1 MYVEAKLAVQPK
13 ICCRCMC
20 LISDRQHTLPETK
33 AAQATCLIFSRVL
46 KSNGKRKRLA
56 EKLAVIRRGQPMLH
70 GCPAPRLGCH
80 TKLQAQSRA
89 FPSPTWSG
97 QTASQ
102 STPQKNN
109 TERHA
114 MYCSSGRSP
123 WPAGMSLHC
132 TALLPDV
139 RPGFD
144 FPTAACDDA
153 RLPARQASSSRAC
166 HAAVHSWVSLQPDVA
181 NSLPCCST
189 PLLVQS
195 QTAACTSLGPMH
207 RCVPPHSLSST
218 AVRALFIV
226 VHASGQL

>member
-1 MYVEAKLAVQPK
+1 MARGSAWLRSLLSSEGDNQ
-13 ICCRCMC
+13 CCMGHAAW
-20 LISDRQHTLPETK
+20 LSSTK
-33 AAQATCLIFSRVL
+33 AGLSHKAAGSVTSFSVSHVVGSDSFTVNAT
-46 KSNGKRKRLA
+46 
-56 EKLAVIRRGQPMLH
+56 
-70 GCPAPRLGCH
+70 
-80 TKLQAQSRA
+80 
-89 FPSPTWSG
+89 
-97 QTASQ
+97 
-102 STPQKNN
+102 QKNN
-109 TERHA
+109 TEHHA
-114 MYCSSGRSP
+114 TYCSSGRSP
-123 WPAGMSLHC
+123 WPACMSLHC

-139 RPGFD
+139 RPGSD